1 MSWKLDWFDTPQLG
15 RSGFVQ
21 TRLKR
26 WAQSTDFPMLEL
38 AEIEFHA
45 PSYYIRF
52 HRMSGATGHDEST
65 EFPTLEEA
73 KAYAAALVRLS

>member
-1 MSWKLDWFDTPQLG
+1 MNWRLYWFDTPEVG

-21 TRLKR
+21 SRLKGCMHN
-26 WAQSTDFPMLEL
+26 SEFPMVEL

-52 HRMSGATGHDEST
+52 HRMSGATGHEERT
-65 EFPTLEEA
+65 EFPTLEDA
-73 KAYAAALVRLS
+73 KTYAIALVRLS